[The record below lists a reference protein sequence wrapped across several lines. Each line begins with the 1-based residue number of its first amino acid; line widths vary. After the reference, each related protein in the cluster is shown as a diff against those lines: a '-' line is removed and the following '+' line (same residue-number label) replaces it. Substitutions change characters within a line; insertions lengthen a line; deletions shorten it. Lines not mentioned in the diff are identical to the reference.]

1 MRSQVFS
8 LEKVITLENMKTAIL
23 KVINKPITYRLLKD
37 FPHKREQIYKAVV
50 SDHRPI
56 MTLLSK
62 NNRWYSDPICKIR
75 FFHTNAENSANM
87 YYSLS
92 SRFFRATTRIEPEPD
107 TLEKSKA
114 IMISFNIFG
123 VIRILCCFR
132 LPLMR
137 TPCKEPP
144 E

>member
-56 MTLLSK
+56 MALLSK
-62 NNRWYSDPICKIR
+62 NNR
-75 FFHTNAENSANM
+75 
-87 YYSLS
+87 
-92 SRFFRATTRIEPEPD
+92 
-107 TLEKSKA
+107 
-114 IMISFNIFG
+114 
-123 VIRILCCFR
+123 
-132 LPLMR
+132 
-137 TPCKEPP
+137 
-144 E
+144 